1 MPYERFGLDLGGHF
15 APNYA
20 LAGATNLLISQ
31 EHIWFWKA
39 LLTGEAGTG
48 GYAGSGKWAVIWSSD
63 GVTAGMDGVDRLRG
77 TPYTGQFSDPGTAA
91 KFVRA
96 AAGSPHSGITL
107 KSPDAL
113 GPYYLTLDYVTAADN
128 RIAVIYS
135 KNAPTGGSIT
145 ARPTATDEWVHTS
158 FVPGQVDE
166 VRLNDGSAA
175 VCHVNGAV
183 SSLGDFILFAARQGS
198 LYAQSAFWAIM
209 PADAQPE
216 DTYKLVTLAVY
227 NNDGVSDRG
236 VCRMSNPNMLPQE
249 QLNDSSGSLS
259 TCMLTRRTDIA
270 GKAAVRSYDYG
281 TIATTGTTGNRLEAT
296 SGVQAADSIANRRR
310 RLPLFL
316 QAYNITPTYWASKGR
331 LPDIYWAMTDTQGQV
346 APDPGTVEH
355 VQIGNTWLPMP
366 EAPSL

>member
-1 MPYERFGLDLGGHF
+1 MPYERFGLALGGHF
-15 APNYA
+15 DPNHA

-31 EHIWFWKA
+31 EHIWYWKA
-39 LLTGEAGTG
+39 LLTGEAGAG
-48 GYAGSGKWAVIWSSD
+48 GYAGSGRWTVVGSSD
-63 GVTAGMDGVDRLRG
+63 GVTAALDAVDRWRG
-77 TPYTGQFSDPGTAA
+77 TPYTGNFADVGTAA
-91 KFVRA
+91 KLVRA
-96 AAGSPHSGITL
+96 ASGTPHSWVVL

-113 GPYYLTLDYVTAADN
+113 GPYYLILDYSTSADN

-135 KNAPTGGSIT
+135 KATPTGGSIT
-145 ARPTATDEWVHTS
+145 ARPTATDEWVHES
-158 FVPGQVDE
+158 FAPGQVSE
-166 VRLNDGSAA
+166 IRLNDGSTV
-175 VCHVNGAV
+175 VCHVSGAV
-183 SSLGDFILFAARQGS
+183 SSIGDFFLFGARQGS
-198 LYAQSAFWAIM
+198 LFAQSAFWAIM

-216 DTYKLVTLAVY
+216 DTYKIVTLSVY
-227 NNDGVSDRG
+227 NNDNLFGVL
-236 VCRMSNPNMLPQE
+236 RMSSGNNLIQE
-249 QLNDSSGSLS
+249 QLNDGSNSLV

-281 TIATTGTTGNRLEAT
+281 TIATTGTTGNRLEVQ
-296 SGVQAADSIANRRR
+296 SGFQAADSIANRRR

-316 QAYNITPTYWASKGR
+316 QAFNVTPTYWACKGR